1 MSGMPIT
8 DSLRGRLRVVRL
20 MRQLPEMPEFP
31 IYREL
36 GGVYVI
42 YVAGERQTFICRESA
57 ELARLHARADWLRR
71 QDEDG

>member
-1 MSGMPIT
+1 MSAMPT
-8 DSLRGRLRVVRL
+8 TESLRGRLRLVRL
-20 MRQLPEMPEFP
+20 LRQLAEMPEFP
-31 IYREL
+31 IYREV

-71 QDEDG
+71 QENEG